1 MLEEV
6 CRFIASEDFRKL
18 GLEYIEVNLSVTQCM
33 RVNLAE
39 KVMSIMGKHRVSS
52 ELINLEITET
62 AASHTQEIMAENLNK
77 LTRAGISISLDDYG
91 TGYSNIKRVIQ
102 LPLKIIKLD
111 KTFVDEQDNPKMRVV
126 LKNTVAM
133 LKDMEMEIVVEGIE
147 TQEMLD
153 FFTEL
158 QCDFIQGYF
167 FSKPLPKPEFINFLK
182 SQAQ

>member
-1 MLEEV
+1 MYA
-6 CRFIASEDFRKL
+6 CQS
-18 GLEYIEVNLSVTQCM
+18 G
-33 RVNLAE
+33 
-39 KVMSIMGKHRVSS
+39 GKSDV
-52 ELINLEITET
+52 
-62 AASHTQEIMAENLNK
+62 
-77 LTRAGISISLDDYG
+77 DYG
-91 TGYSNIKRVIQ
+91 QIPG
-102 LPLKIIKLD
+102 IIRTDQSGDHGDGGKSYAGSYGGES
-111 KTFVDEQDNPKMRVV
+111 EQADNPKMRVV

-182 SQAQ
+182 SQTE